1 MPTIDEVCSTFDL
14 TDVDIEYSEDDFQN
28 LITYKMFQQHVRP
41 ILQKENPKV
50 PMSKLMMLVAAKW
63 REFSELNPNLQPE
76 ETKEE
81 EETPPRSPEYTPK
94 PSRSRAK
101 QTDKND
107 EYDED
112 DDEDDEP
119 EVKQKRKRGRG
130 PSKRKKQGK
139 VPTLKIKFGK
149 RKQDSSDE
157 DPEASGG
164 SERDSDLEFEKM
176 LQKED
181 EKHEKEVEEKTK
193 TTDDVSAEPIV
204 KKKAK
209 TKIGMKNKKKK
220 KAKTTNRFPD
230 GEDGEHEHQDYCEVC
245 QQGGE
250 IILCD
255 TCPKAY
261 HLVCLEPELDE
272 APEGKW
278 SCPACE
284 ADGPVEPD
292 DDDEHQEFCRVCK
305 DGGELLCCDSCPS
318 AYHTFCLTP
327 PLYDIPDGDWR
338 CPRCSCPVL
347 PAKIQRILTWRWR
360 EVAVEGEASTSKKP
374 KVRRE
379 REFFVKWHELSY
391 WHCDWVTELQLD
403 VFHPLMFRS
412 YIRKYDMEEPPKLEE
427 ALDEADN
434 RYKRIQMHRAEGQE
448 LDETALEEKFYRYGV
463 KPEWLMVHRVIN
475 HRTMRDGRVLYL
487 VKWRELPYDQCTWE
501 EEGDDIAGIKPA
513 IEYYMDLRSA
523 LTSEGAVR
531 KKGKKG
537 RKSKNKELEDEE
549 KMTKRYTPPPEKPT
563 TDLKKKYE
571 VQPSYLNDTGMQLHP
586 YQLEGINWLRYSWAN
601 AIDTILAG
609 NKINHRLTEL
619 EIFHYLISI
628 FFLFFH
634 SSIHKQMRWV

>member
-1 MPTIDEVCSTFDL
+1 MPTIEEVCSTFDL
-14 TDVDIEYSEDDFQN
+14 TDVDIEYTEDDYAN
-28 LITYKMFQQHVRP
+28 LVTYKLFQQHVRP

-63 REFSELNPNLQPE
+63 RDFSETNPHLQTE

-81 EETPPRSPEYTPK
+81 EETPPRTPEYTPK
-94 PSRSRAK
+94 PSRSRGR
-101 QTDKND
+101 QSDKNE
-107 EYDED
+107 EYDEE
-112 DDEDDEP
+112 DEEDEEP

-130 PSKRKKQGK
+130 PSKKKKQGK

-149 RKQDSSDE
+149 RKQGSSDE

-176 LQKED
+176 LQKSD
-181 EKHEKEVEEKTK
+181 EKHEKEVEEKAK
-193 TTDDVSAEPIV
+193 AADDSGNGEPAP

-220 KAKTTNRFPD
+220 KAKATNRFPD

-278 SCPACE
+278 SCPTCE
-284 ADGPVEPD
+284 ADGPVEQE

-338 CPRCSCPVL
+338 CPRCSCPAL
-347 PAKIQRILTWRWR
+347 PAKIQRILTWRWK
-360 EVAVEGEASTSKKP
+360 ETTIINEASTSKKP

-403 VFHPLMFRS
+403 VYHPLMFRS

-427 ALDEADN
+427 ALDEEDN
-434 RYKRIQMHRAEGQE
+434 RYKRIQKHKLEGHDV
-448 LDETALEEKFYRYGV
+448 DENALEEKFYRYGV

-475 HRTMRDGRVLYL
+475 HRTMRDGRVLYY

-501 EEGDDIAGIKPA
+501 EDNDEIVGLKQA

-523 LTSEGAVR
+523 LTNEGNVR

-537 RKSKNKELEDEE
+537 RKSKNKDNDDDD
-549 KMTKRYTPPPEKPT
+549 KITKRYTPPPDKPQ
-563 TDLKKKYE
+563 TDLKKKFE
-571 VQPSYLNDTGMQLHP
+571 EQPGYLNDTGMQLHP

-609 NKINHRLTEL
+609 KFRFKFGKDFNCL
-619 EIFHYLISI
+619 LISVAI
-628 FFLFFH
+628 PL
-634 SSIHKQMRWV
+634 

>member
-1 MPTIDEVCSTFDL
+1 MNNLYCNCMFVILWTFSNWFVFCCFLLGMPTIEEVCTSFDL
-14 TDVDIEYSEDDFQN
+14 TDVEIEYTEDDYQN
-28 LITYKMFQQHVRP
+28 LLTYKMFQQYVRP

-63 REFSELNPNLQPE
+63 RLFSESNPNLQQE
-76 ETKEE
+76 ETKDEE
-81 EETPPRSPEYTPK
+81 EEEAPRSPEYTPK
-94 PSRSRAK
+94 SSRSRSSK
-101 QTDKND
+101 QAEKND
-107 EYDED
+107 EYEEDEE
-112 DDEDDEP
+112 EDDEP
-119 EVKQKRKRGRG
+119 EVKSKRSKRGRA
-130 PSKRKKQGK
+130 SAKRKKQNK

-149 RKQDSSDE
+149 RKHGSSDE

-176 LQKED
+176 LQKSD
-181 EKHEKEVEEKTK
+181 EKHEKETEEKQRV
-193 TTDDVSAEPIV
+193 DDPAEPAV

-220 KAKTTNRFPD
+220 KTKATSRFPD

-261 HLVCLEPELDE
+261 HLVCLEPELEE

-278 SCPACE
+278 SCPTCE
-284 ADGPVEPD
+284 ADGPVEQE

-318 AYHTFCLTP
+318 AYHTFCLSP
-327 PLYDIPDGDWR
+327 PLHDIPDGDWR
-338 CPRCSCPVL
+338 CPRCSCPAL
-347 PAKIQRILTWRWR
+347 PAKIQRILTWRWK
-360 EVAVEGEASTSKKP
+360 EVTVENEASTSKKP
-374 KVRRE
+374 KIRRE
-379 REFFVKWHELSY
+379 REFFVKWYELSY
-391 WHCDWVTELQLD
+391 WHADWVTELQLD
-403 VFHPLMFRS
+403 VYHPLMFRS

-448 LDETALEEKFYRYGV
+448 VDENALEEKFYRYGV

-475 HRTMRDGRVLYL
+475 HRTMRDGRILYL

-501 EEGDDIAGIKPA
+501 EDSEDMVGIKPA

-523 LTSEGAVR
+523 LTSEGGSR

-537 RKSKNKELEDEE
+537 RKSRSKELEDEE
-549 KMTKRYTPPPEKPT
+549 KMTKRYTPPPEKAT
-563 TDLKKKYE
+563 TDLKKKLE
-571 VQPSYLNDTGMQLHP
+571 VQPQYLNDTGMQLHP

-609 NKINHRLTEL
+609 K
-619 EIFHYLISI
+619 
-628 FFLFFH
+628 
-634 SSIHKQMRWV
+634 

>member
-1 MPTIDEVCSTFDL
+1 MNAFVGMPTIEEVCSTFDL
-14 TDVDIEYSEDDFQN
+14 TDVDIEYSEEEYQN
-28 LITYKMFQQHVRP
+28 LLTYKMFQQHVRP

-63 REFSELNPNLQPE
+63 REFSEINPNLQPE
-76 ETKEE
+76 ESKDE

-94 PSRSRAK
+94 PSRSRGK
-101 QTDKND
+101 IVDKND
-107 EYDED
+107 DYDDEDED
-112 DDEDDEP
+112 DEEP
-119 EVKQKRKRGRG
+119 EVKQSKRKRGRG
-130 PSKRKKQGK
+130 ASKRKKQAK

-149 RKQDSSDE
+149 RKQGSSDE
-157 DPEASGG
+157 DAEASGG

-176 LQKED
+176 LQKSD
-181 EKHEKEVEEKTK
+181 EKHEKE
-193 TTDDVSAEPIV
+193 DDKPSSKNADEVSNEPVV

-284 ADGPVEPD
+284 ADGPIEQE
-292 DDDEHQEFCRVCK
+292 DDDEHQEFCRICK

-318 AYHTFCLTP
+318 AYHTFCLNP

-338 CPRCSCPVL
+338 CPRCSCPTL
-347 PAKIQRILTWRWR
+347 PYKIQRILTWRWR
-360 EVAVEGEASTSKKP
+360 EVPVEGEASTSKKP

-379 REFFVKWHELSY
+379 REFFVKWQEQSY

-427 ALDEADN
+427 ALDEDDN
-434 RYKRIQMHRAEGQE
+434 RYKRIQRHRTDGNEV
-448 LDETALEEKFYRYGV
+448 DEQSLEEKYYRYGV

-475 HRTMRDGRVLYL
+475 HRTMRDGRILYL
-487 VKWRELPYDQCTWE
+487 VKWRELSYDQSTWE
-501 EEGDDIAGIKPA
+501 EDADEISGLKQAV
-513 IEYYMDLRSA
+513 EYYMDLRAA
-523 LTSEGAVR
+523 LTNEGNPR
-531 KKGKKG
+531 KKSKKG
-537 RKSKNKELEDEE
+537 RKSKNKDNDDEE
-549 KMTKRYTPPPEKPT
+549 KVPGKRYVPPPEKPT
-563 TDLKKKYE
+563 TDLKKKLE

-601 AIDTILAG
+601 GIDTILAG
-609 NKINHRLTEL
+609 K
-619 EIFHYLISI
+619 
-628 FFLFFH
+628 
-634 SSIHKQMRWV
+634 